1 MTLAEQRLDY
11 PYAEPADAGRSLP
24 AWIYRDPEFFA
35 LEREYLFMPAWHL
48 VCHVCDI
55 PRAGDYATF
64 EILGEL
70 AVVVRGKDG
79 VIRAFHNVCRH
90 RAARVLDGPTG
101 NAGPCIRCPYH
112 AWTYA
117 RREADD
123 VPVARISRKRA
134 RARSLAQNSSWI
146 GVRCFR

>member
-1 MTLAEQRLDY
+1 VRPAEHTFDA
-11 PYAEPADAGRSLP
+11 PDAAPAEAGRSLP

-35 LEREYLFMPAWHL
+35 LEREHLFMPAWHL
-48 VCHVCDI
+48 VCHVADI
-55 PRAGDYATF
+55 PRPGDYATF
-64 EILGEL
+64 DLLGEL

-101 NAGPCIRCPYH
+101 HRGQLYPLAPYH

-117 RREADD
+117 STA
-123 VPVARISRKRA
+123 S
-134 RARSLAQNSSWI
+134 
-146 GVRCFR
+146 